1 MKRKQRE
8 EAPDEAKVDQ
18 LLLAAWKVARF
29 LPWGPG
35 PRLLSETKDGALYD
49 LAWAERDAWG
59 TALDTSYPSS
69 KALRFLI
76 KSPEKRQAQL
86 AEWERTRKDRPW
98 DHNIYRLR
106 TIVLAAA
113 AAGFKTDPAVVEEA
127 RKAQILTTASGAR
140 TMDVNPSWLRR
151 MQRLRAVIADE
162 PCCSSCASGG
172 PCKTAG
178 RAMKGASEMET
189 EKLRKAL
196 LVAQAKS
203 ERAGGIG
210 NPRPEK
216 VRELKA
222 TAQVEMEDA
231 QRAVATAQARSLS
244 SALPQAALDDARYEL
259 EALSRFESG
268 PPLTKRELLKARRAL
283 AQRKKTERSVAKRDA
298 IEAREAAKRD
308 AALAAKASAK
318 AKLAA
323 KRAKKQAQ
331 AVARRQAVKA
341 KAEARRQKKAAAKK
355 KPSSCSGSIA
365 GQLKA
370 AQTLAAKAAHRLRS
384 SVEALEKRHTAAAE
398 RLRVQQQAAA
408 VKLDALIRAA
418 SSKSARQL
426 LQRRL
431 QRSRTSLALRLK
443 LLAREHKAALKA
455 LPRQIECAVLSRK
468 AAAVLVDSYC
478 GASCHLGLAGGIGGA
493 ESLVTLQTGR
503 GSLKALPAR
512 FVLTSAASLVPSHDA
527 QTFDARS
534 DYPEL
539 VQERRYDADQLERM
553 KVVDIAQNMQPGL
566 VANTNVGAV
575 DGTPVVANG
584 VGVVLGGNGRTMGA
598 QRHYASGRHVLADY
612 LVRHAAQFGLT
623 ADAVRSIKDPIVVR
637 VVDAPRSEWPRL
649 VRDLNVGLTQTMDA
663 TTEAVAQARHFP
675 PDVVKLLAAG
685 LADAEIGEWLR
696 SRASLPLVG
705 ALERSGFLTRA
716 NRGRYLTKEGLL
728 SAEARTALER
738 QLLAALVPDAALL
751 DRLGAEVR
759 GTLTRSAPFWLAA
772 AAAGGSWDVRG
783 ALLAAVKDL
792 AELRSDGQCLAQW
805 EQQGSF
811 IPRATRK
818 GTTGETLL
826 QLLDLAGGKPVVFT
840 KIARQFYQDSAGGG
854 LFGSKDP
861 IQALTEAAATV
872 AVNPTSAASR
882 RRCRK

>member
-1 MKRKQRE
+1 MKKQRE

-35 PRLLSETKDGALYD
+35 PRLLSDTKDSALYD

-86 AEWERTRKDRPW
+86 AEWERARKDRPW

-106 TIVLAAA
+106 MIVLAAA

-140 TMDVNPSWLRR
+140 TQDVNPSWLRR
-151 MQRLRAVIADE
+151 MQRLRAVIGDE

-172 PCKTAG
+172 PCKTTVG
-178 RAMKGASEMET
+178 RTTKASPEAKVSAQERRA
-189 EKLRKAL
+189 RKAEL
-196 LVAQAKS
+196 ARQAQAARK
-203 ERAGGIG
+203 
-210 NPRPEK
+210 
-216 VRELKA
+216 
-222 TAQVEMEDA
+222 TA
-231 QRAVATAQARSLS
+231 
-244 SALPQAALDDARYEL
+244 AAA
-259 EALSRFESG
+259 
-268 PPLTKRELLKARRAL
+268 
-283 AQRKKTERSVAKRDA
+283 KK
-298 IEAREAAKRD
+298 AAKREAD
-308 AALAAKASAK
+308 LAAKAAAK
-318 AKLAA
+318 AKDAA

-331 AVARRQAVKA
+331 AAARRQAVKA
-341 KAEARRQKKAAAKK
+341 RAEARRQKKAAAKK

-398 RLRVQQQAAA
+398 RLRVQQQTAA

-418 SSKSARQL
+418 SSKVARRL
-426 LQRRL
+426 YQRRL
-431 QRSRTSLALRLK
+431 QRSRSSLAMRLK
-443 LLAREHKAALKA
+443 ELAREHKAALKA
-455 LPRQIECAVLSRK
+455 LPRQVECAVLSRK
-468 AAAVLVDSYC
+468 TATGLVDSYC
-478 GASCHLGLAGGIGGA
+478 GASCHLGLPGGIGGA

-503 GSLKALPAR
+503 GSLKVLPAR

-527 QTFDARS
+527 QTFDARP

-575 DGTPVVANG
+575 DGTPVAVNG

-649 VRDLNVGLTQTMDA
+649 VRDLNVGLTQAMDA

-716 NRGRYLTKEGLL
+716 NRGRYLTKDGLL

-738 QLLAALVPDAALL
+738 QLLASLVPDAALL

-772 AAAGGSWDVRG
+772 AAAGGSWDVRA

-805 EQQGSF
+805 EQQGSL

-861 IQALTEAAATV
+861 IQALTEAAAAV
-872 AVNPTSAASR
+872 SVNPTSAASR

>member
-1 MKRKQRE
+1 MKKQRE
-8 EAPDEAKVDQ
+8 EAPDEAKVDR

-35 PRLLSETKDGALYD
+35 PRLLSDTKDSALYD

-86 AEWERTRKDRPW
+86 TEWEQARKDRPW

-106 TIVLAAA
+106 NIVLAAA

-140 TMDVNPSWLRR
+140 TQDVNPSWLRR
-151 MQRLRAVIADE
+151 MQRLRAVIGDE

-172 PCKTAG
+172 PCNTA
-178 RAMKGASEMET
+178 ASPT
-189 EKLRKAL
+189 AKA
-196 LVAQAKS
+196 
-203 ERAGGIG
+203 
-210 NPRPEK
+210 
-216 VRELKA
+216 RELKA
-222 TAQVEMEDA
+222 AAYVEVEDA
-231 QRAVATAQARSLS
+231 RRRVATAQARSQS
-244 SALPQAALDDARYEL
+244 SARPQAALDDAKYEL
-259 EALSRFESG
+259 EALSRYESG
-268 PPLTKRELLKARRAL
+268 PPLTKRELAKASRAL
-283 AQRKKTERSVAKRDA
+283 AQRKKTERA
-298 IEAREAAKRD
+298 AAKRE
-308 AALAAKASAK
+308 AELAAKAAAK
-318 AKLAA
+318 EKLAA

-331 AVARRQAVKA
+331 AAARRQAAKA
-341 KAEARRQKKAAAKK
+341 RAEARRQKKAAAKK

-370 AQTLAAKAAHRLRS
+370 AQTLAAKAAHRLRA

-398 RLRVQQQAAA
+398 RLRVQQQTAA

-418 SSKSARQL
+418 TSKVARRL
-426 LQRRL
+426 YQRRL
-431 QRSRTSLALRLK
+431 QRSRSSLAMRLK
-443 LLAREHKAALKA
+443 ELAREHKAALKA
-455 LPRQIECAVLSRK
+455 LPRQVECAVLSRK
-468 AAAVLVDSYC
+468 AATGLVDSYC
-478 GASCHLGLAGGIGGA
+478 GASCHLGLPGGIGGA

-503 GSLKALPAR
+503 GSLKVLPAR
-512 FVLTSAASLVPSHDA
+512 FVLTSAATLVPSHDA
-527 QTFDARS
+527 QTFDARP

-575 DGTPVVANG
+575 DGTPVAVNG

-649 VRDLNVGLTQTMDA
+649 VRDLNVGLTQSMDA

-716 NRGRYLTKEGLL
+716 NRGRYLTKDGLL
-728 SAEARTALER
+728 SAEAHTALER
-738 QLLAALVPDAALL
+738 QLLASLVPDAALL

-805 EQQGSF
+805 EQQGSL

-882 RRCRK
+882 RRCKK